1 MTDWR
6 TSEELKQF
14 FPDVNI
20 DMEPVADIICCQIKM
35 PKRKMG
41 SIILVDEAKD
51 YDRWNTMVAK
61 VVKLGPLAF
70 KDAVEMESGI
80 ISSLKKIANW
90 FLPKKYQL
98 KCELKDWIE
107 GKWADVGDYVVIPK
121 YGSVKFA
128 VKVDGYEDKCLFAFL
143 RCKDIRAKITG
154 NPLEVDEY
162 A

>member
-6 TSEELKQF
+6 ASEELKQF
-14 FPDVNI
+14 FPDVTI

-70 KDAVEMESGI
+70 KDANTG
-80 ISSLKKIANW
+80 
-90 FLPKKYQL
+90 Q
-98 KCELKDWIE
+98 DWIE